1 MQTPQI
7 RSRLKL
13 VSCCVL
19 LGAAFFA
26 VCFQSLT
33 PRATARAATGGASQP
48 VADAKKDAAPAA
60 PVNSSAA
67 RSTIYKSS
75 KDKTEDDWKLQ
86 NGNDSGCLTCHTGY
100 TDGDKNAH
108 ALPDGGKM
116 NLGREITCVY
126 CHGGNGEV
134 QKPGSA
140 EQGQPA
146 YIKAQ
151 NEAHPQPK
159 NKKLWKRKDGST
171 NSRNPEIAY
180 TALLKEDVEFVRFV
194 NPGDLRVADVTCG
207 ECHNKDTKA
216 DNEAFLVDKAKT
228 SMMTHTGFLWA
239 AALYNNGA
247 YPYKNSRWGES
258 YNQDGA
264 PQILYTH
271 KQPTASETKYRNIIP
286 YLTPLAR
293 WEVTQPGNILRVF
306 ERGGRKISE
315 VGNPIP
321 ESDNAGLP
329 EIKLSPRGLGT
340 VLRTDP
346 VFLGLQKTRLVDPIT
361 HMLGTNDQ
369 PGDYRSSGCTACH
382 TPYANDRSLVNS
394 SNKFDYAHTNNGT
407 TLTKDPTIPK
417 DEPGHPIRHRLTNA
431 IPTSQCIVCHMHP
444 GTNMLTPYEGF
455 LWWDNETDARN
466 MYPKDGPKRT
476 DEEMENIQRHNPEG
490 ASKRGNWGDRKF
502 LAEITTNVNPTN
514 QRTQFAD
521 FHGHG
526 WVYRAIFKQDR
537 KGNLLDE
544 DGNVVNTVSAQQ
556 LKDAV
561 AYTSNGVEVNKHKSD
576 RPGQPVHLKDI
587 HLEKGMH
594 CVDCHFSQDGHGD
607 RNLYG
612 EPRAAVE
619 VSCQDCHGSIYA
631 KANPKTLT
639 TGFAGGARKKG
650 PDSHEGFTSRNK
662 TKADEKATGSNTLD
676 TYKARTVFDRDPSK
690 RRPKGYRQASVI
702 EVPTSGPYKDK
713 VIQYSM
719 VDPEKFWVV
728 VQTVDTVT
736 PGNEHYNEK
745 SHYAKMIMK
754 GDQWDP
760 NAKPDE
766 KKDLQ
771 LAHNDQKMTCYACH
785 SAWMTSCF
793 GCHLPMSANRK
804 HENHHFEGDESRN
817 WTAYN
822 FQVLRD
828 DVFMLGIDGTATGNR
843 IAPVRSSSALVVGS
857 QNASRLWTYSQQQ
870 TISSEGYSG
879 QAMNTHVPHT
889 VRAKET
895 KGCVDCHV
903 SENNDNNAIMA
914 QLMLLGTNY
923 VNFLGRYIYV
933 AEGHHGVSAVVA
945 TERDEP
951 QAVIG
956 STLHEIAYPKEFK
969 KHQQNGQQLKESYE
983 HHGHVRSLQMRGEYL
998 YTAEGEEGVHVY
1010 DIANIDNKDFSERIT
1025 TAPVSPLGQKFYVK
1039 TKYATAIASPTTLGV
1054 DPTRQQF
1061 PENEEQK
1068 VSMVYAYLYVSD
1080 REEGLVMILAATL
1093 LDGDP
1098 NNNFLKK
1105 DITFNP
1111 NGILNGAENITVAG
1125 NYAYIVCDKG
1135 LVIVDVSCTNCLKV
1149 VSVVEGFKKPTSVA
1163 VQFRYAFVTDE
1174 EGLKVVDITMPDKAK
1189 LVPEAKVDLHH
1200 AHNVYVARTYA
1211 YVANGADGVAI
1222 IDVTNPEA
1230 PKLDQMFNAGGQI
1243 NDAHDVK
1250 VGMTCASAFAYVA
1263 DGKNGLRVV
1272 QLTSPETE
1280 ANNYGFSPR
1289 PNPRLIATHHTK
1301 GESIAISKGL
1311 DRDRGVDESGNQL
1324 VVFGRRGARPFKL
1337 DEMRKLFLKPD
1348 GTVYRVSSEVPKT
1361 ARKGWAAQ
1369 ETGKPSGSGFS
1380 WLSPFAWLGG
1390 LFAVVIVPFAIRR
1403 RKF

>member
-1 MQTPQI
+1 
-7 RSRLKL
+7 
-13 VSCCVL
+13 
-19 LGAAFFA
+19 
-26 VCFQSLT
+26 
-33 PRATARAATGGASQP
+33 
-48 VADAKKDAAPAA
+48 
-60 PVNSSAA
+60 
-67 RSTIYKSS
+67 
-75 KDKTEDDWKLQ
+75 
-86 NGNDSGCLTCHTGY
+86 
-100 TDGDKNAH
+100 
-108 ALPDGGKM
+108 
-116 NLGREITCVY
+116 
-126 CHGGNGEV
+126 
-134 QKPGSA
+134 
-140 EQGQPA
+140 
-146 YIKAQ
+146 
-151 NEAHPQPK
+151 
-159 NKKLWKRKDGST
+159 
-171 NSRNPEIAY
+171 
-180 TALLKEDVEFVRFV
+180 
-194 NPGDLRVADVTCG
+194 
-207 ECHNKDTKA
+207 
-216 DNEAFLVDKAKT
+216 
-228 SMMTHTGFLWA
+228 
-239 AALYNNGA
+239 
-247 YPYKNSRWGES
+247 
-258 YNQDGA
+258 
-264 PQILYTH
+264 
-271 KQPTASETKYRNIIP
+271 
-286 YLTPLAR
+286 
-293 WEVTQPGNILRVF
+293 
-306 ERGGRKISE
+306 
-315 VGNPIP
+315 
-321 ESDNAGLP
+321 
-329 EIKLSPRGLGT
+329 
-340 VLRTDP
+340 
-346 VFLGLQKTRLVDPIT
+346 
-361 HMLGTNDQ
+361 
-369 PGDYRSSGCTACH
+369 
-382 TPYANDRSLVNS
+382 
-394 SNKFDYAHTNNGT
+394 
-407 TLTKDPTIPK
+407 
-417 DEPGHPIRHRLTNA
+417 
-431 IPTSQCIVCHMHP
+431 
-444 GTNMLTPYEGF
+444 
-455 LWWDNETDARN
+455 
-466 MYPKDGPKRT
+466 
-476 DEEMENIQRHNPEG
+476 
-490 ASKRGNWGDRKF
+490 
-502 LAEITTNVNPTN
+502 
-514 QRTQFAD
+514 
-521 FHGHG
+521 
-526 WVYRAIFKQDR
+526 
-537 KGNLLDE
+537 
-544 DGNVVNTVSAQQ
+544 
-556 LKDAV
+556 
-561 AYTSNGVEVNKHKSD
+561 
-576 RPGQPVHLKDI
+576 
-587 HLEKGMH
+587 
-594 CVDCHFSQDGHGD
+594 
-607 RNLYG
+607 
-612 EPRAAVE
+612 
-619 VSCQDCHGSIYA
+619 
-631 KANPKTLT
+631 
-639 TGFAGGARKKG
+639 
-650 PDSHEGFTSRNK
+650 
-662 TKADEKATGSNTLD
+662 
-676 TYKARTVFDRDPSK
+676 
-690 RRPKGYRQASVI
+690 
-702 EVPTSGPYKDK
+702 
-713 VIQYSM
+713 
-719 VDPEKFWVV
+719 
-728 VQTVDTVT
+728 
-736 PGNEHYNEK
+736 
-745 SHYAKMIMK
+745 
-754 GDQWDP
+754 
-760 NAKPDE
+760 
-766 KKDLQ
+766 
-771 LAHNDQKMTCYACH
+771 
-785 SAWMTSCF
+785 
-793 GCHLPMSANRK
+793 
-804 HENHHFEGDESRN
+804 
-817 WTAYN
+817 
-822 FQVLRD
+822 
-828 DVFMLGIDGTATGNR
+828 
-843 IAPVRSSSALVVGS
+843 
-857 QNASRLWTYSQQQ
+857 
-870 TISSEGYSG
+870 
-879 QAMNTHVPHT
+879 
-889 VRAKET
+889 
-895 KGCVDCHV
+895 
-903 SENNDNNAIMA
+903 
-914 QLMLLGTNY
+914 MLLGTNY